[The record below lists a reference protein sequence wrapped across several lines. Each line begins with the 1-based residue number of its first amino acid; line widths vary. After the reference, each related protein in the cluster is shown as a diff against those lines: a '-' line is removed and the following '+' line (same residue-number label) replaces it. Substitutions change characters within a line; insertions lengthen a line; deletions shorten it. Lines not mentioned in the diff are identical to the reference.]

1 MASPSFPF
9 LAAAAGR
16 DCERTQ
22 EGRGADLVLPQCVAL
37 SLAYRDS
44 YGSVRSSPYKATDLR
59 FVFSQQGGQDLL
71 PSLCAPAL
79 GLGPTFGLPGSGW
92 VWASLLLVW

>member
-1 MASPSFPF
+1 MSSPSFPI
-9 LAAAAGR
+9 LAAAADGDCGLRENPRGR
-16 DCERTQ
+16 EYVHTW
-22 EGRGADLVLPQCVAL
+22 LVSCL
-37 SLAYRDS
+37 SRFDS
-44 YGSVRSSPYKATDLR
+44 YKATDLR

-92 VWASLLLVW
+92 VWASLLLVRR